1 MNQFRTFCKRH
12 LALSAHQ
19 IKDLHSLGSLTR
31 EQDCLQFLQHLPE
44 SALMAV

>member
-12 LALSAHQ
+12 NKTLSAHQ

-31 EQDCLQFLQHLPE
+31 EQDCLQFLQHL
-44 SALMAV
+44 L